1 LSTQT
6 YWRQTSNSSIPTSY
20 LESNI
25 NDMFLKVLD
34 IAINILQQQ
43 EFSKNATEEKILA
56 KSRDVVN
63 FTKVLKFNTVK

>member
-1 LSTQT
+1 
-6 YWRQTSNSSIPTSY
+6 
-20 LESNI
+20 
-25 NDMFLKVLD
+25 MFLKVLD